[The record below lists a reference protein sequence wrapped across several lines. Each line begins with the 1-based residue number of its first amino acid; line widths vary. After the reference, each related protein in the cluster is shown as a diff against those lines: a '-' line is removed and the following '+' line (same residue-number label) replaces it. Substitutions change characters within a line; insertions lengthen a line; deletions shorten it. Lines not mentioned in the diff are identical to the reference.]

1 MLLEMIQQNVCDVAR
16 DKHSSQSLCFMLPP
30 ACTDHLF
37 TELAPAPGVAPAP
50 ASAKRVFFWENR
62 HATLEYAVF
71 VHVSQIGQLHLAAM
85 RMVWIQKCCLRDQ
98 RLWGS
103 AKSLRS

>member
-1 MLLEMIQQNVCDVAR
+1 MSAMLREISADPSLFASCCPLHAHATCQLPLPLLLPLSLLV
-16 DKHSSQSLCFMLPP
+16 QS
-30 ACTDHLF
+30 ACSFED
-37 TELAPAPGVAPAP
+37 
-50 ASAKRVFFWENR
+50 R
-62 HATLEYAVF
+62 HATLEHAVS
-71 VHVSQIGQLHLAAM
+71 VRVNQIGQLHLAAM